1 MFGNVKSSTDKR
13 LRQTT
18 GKTYYGGTFTTKS
31 GHLTPVDMGEKEKAA
46 VGFEPTNNGFANHSP
61 DSINP
66 SNHKEIATNQNEAYK
81 AAYKH
86 AQKGQNQAENLPEDL
101 AEVIA
106 IWPELPEHIK
116 AAIKALT
123 AIAETGK
130 P

>member
-1 MFGNVKSSTDKR
+1 MISSGVFER
-13 LRQTT
+13 
-18 GKTYYGGTFTTKS
+18 F
-31 GHLTPVDMGEKEKAA
+31 EKAA
-46 VGFEPTNNGFANHSP
+46 VGFEPTNNGFANHCP
-61 DSINP
+61 DSINTCK
-66 SNHKEIATNQNEAYK
+66 HKEIETNQNEAYK